1 MLPPSDDSVDKS
13 SSPGSP
19 PDPRRDVF
27 RTLRIRNFRL
37 LFTGTVISQT
47 GDFLQLMAQ
56 GWLVLILTGSPL
68 SLGIVGFAQAA
79 PRLVLAPL
87 FGTLADRFDRRNLL
101 LFAQGGFLLQ
111 TLVFATLVTTDRIT
125 FLQVVILTVV
135 WGVLNGINH
144 TARQSLI
151 PNIVEKEDI
160 MSAIA
165 LHSTAFNF
173 TRAIG
178 PAVGGVLVAWLGVAG
193 CLWIN
198 AATFPAMLWMLLS
211 MRVPR
216 ADRGSKKTRPRFA
229 DALRFLRRE
238 RDVRMAVGLT
248 FVAAFFV
255 LSYSRLMP
263 VFARD
268 VFGGGPGT
276 FGLLMAAHG
285 VGAVASTLT
294 LAALGRTQH
303 VPRIL
308 PLVTIFL
315 ALTIAGFALAPH
327 LWIALVCLALFGAL
341 QLTQR
346 TMASALLQTRTP
358 DALRGR
364 VTGLFQM
371 DVGLWSLG
379 SLAIGAL
386 AEGIGVQDAVLIGA
400 GVCCAFALPAAVLFR
415 R

>member
-1 MLPPSDDSVDKS
+1 MDKP

-19 PDPRRDVF
+19 PDPRRDTF

-79 PRLVLAPL
+79 PRLLLAPL
-87 FGTLADRFDRRNLL
+87 FGALADRFDRRSLL

-111 TLVFATLVTTDRIT
+111 TLVFALLVTTDRIT
-125 FLQVVILTVV
+125 FPQVVILTVI
-135 WGVLNGINH
+135 WGMLNGINH
-144 TARQSLI
+144 TARQALI
-151 PNIVEKEDI
+151 PNIVEKDDI

-178 PAVGGVLVAWLGVAG
+178 PAIGGALVAWLGVAG

-198 AATFPAMLWMLLS
+198 AATFPVMLWMLLS
-211 MRVPR
+211 MRVPQMV
-216 ADRGSKKTRPRFA
+216 RGSKETRPRFA
-229 DALRFLRRE
+229 DALRFLGRE

-248 FVAAFFV
+248 FVTAFFV

-268 VFGGGPGT
+268 VFGGGPET
-276 FGLLMAAHG
+276 FGFLMAAHG
-285 VGAVASTLT
+285 VGAVASTLA
-294 LAALGRTQH
+294 LATLGRTRH
-303 VPRIL
+303 VTRIL

-327 LWIALVCLALFGAL
+327 LLIALVCLVLFGAL

-386 AEGIGVQDAVLIGA
+386 AQGIGVQNAVLIGA
-400 GVCCAFALPAAVLFR
+400 GVCCVFTLPAVFLFR

>member
-1 MLPPSDDSVDKS
+1 MM
-13 SSPGSP
+13 
-19 PDPRRDVF
+19 F

-37 LFTGTVISQT
+37 LFGGTIISQT

-56 GWLVLILTGSPL
+56 GWLVLLLTGSPL

-87 FGTLADRFDRRNLL
+87 IGTLADRFDRRNLL

-111 TLVFATLVTTDRIT
+111 TLVFAILVMTERIT
-125 FLQVVILTVV
+125 FHQVIVLTVI

-151 PNIVEKEDI
+151 PNIVPKDDI
-160 MSAIA
+160 MNAIA
-165 LHSTAFNF
+165 LHSAAFNF

-178 PAVGGVLVAWLGVAG
+178 PAIGGALVALLGVAG
-193 CLWIN
+193 CLWVN
-198 AATFPAMLWMLLS
+198 VATFLPMFWMLLA
-211 MRVPR
+211 MRVPHTH
-216 ADRGSKKTRPRFA
+216 RGRETTPTRFR
-229 DALRFLRRE
+229 DALIFLKGE
-238 RDVRMAVGLT
+238 RDVRIAVGLT

-268 VFGGGPGT
+268 IFGGGPGT
-276 FGLLMAAHG
+276 FGLLMSAHG
-285 VGAVASTLT
+285 VGAVASTLA
-294 LAALGRTQH
+294 LASLGRTQH
-303 VPRIL
+303 VPRLL
-308 PLVTIFL
+308 PLVTLFL
-315 ALTIAGFALAPH
+315 ALMLAGFALAPN
-327 LWIALVCLALFGAL
+327 LWIALACLMIFGAL

-346 TMASALLQTRTP
+346 TMASSLLQTRTP

-379 SLAIGAL
+379 SLAMGAL
-386 AEGIGVQDAVLIGA
+386 AEVAGVQSDVGDADRLAPRHAAPSRCPQRSSSAARPTGSEPA
-400 GVCCAFALPAAVLFR
+400 GLCSAC
-415 R
+415 